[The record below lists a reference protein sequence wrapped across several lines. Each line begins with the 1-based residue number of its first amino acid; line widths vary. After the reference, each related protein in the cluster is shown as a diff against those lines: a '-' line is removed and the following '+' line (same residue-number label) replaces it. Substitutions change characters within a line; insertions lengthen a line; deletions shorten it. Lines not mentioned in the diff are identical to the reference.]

1 MCFSQENGRVV
12 LPARNGDI
20 YTMTSRISKF
30 TAGIALAFGA
40 FTMVHAATLTISCGN
55 SGADYE
61 ICKRHV
67 DEWSRKSGHSV
78 KMFSPPNNSTD
89 SLALYRQLFAA
100 KSADI
105 DVIMIDVVWPGVIK
119 DHLVDLS
126 KYSKG
131 AEKEHFPAI
140 VANNT
145 VEGKLLGMPWFTDA
159 GLLYYRKDLLQ
170 KYGLKAPATWDDL
183 GAAAKKVQ
191 EAERAAGN
199 KDFQGLVF
207 QAKAYEGLAC
217 NALEWISSHEGG
229 TVVEK
234 DGKISINNANAA
246 KALDLAASWIG
257 SIAPSGV
264 LNYGEEDA
272 RGVFQNGNAL
282 FMRNWPY
289 AWSLGQAGDSPI
301 KGKIGVAPLPKGS
314 GAGGRNAATLGGWQ
328 LAVNKYSR
336 SAEAAA
342 DLVMYMTSAEM
353 QKDRAVR
360 GSFNPTRPA
369 LYQDKDVIA
378 ANPFMGELYEVFA
391 NAVARPA
398 TATGLKYPEVSQAF
412 WDATHEVLSRKAT
425 GAESV
430 KKLEGRLNQIK
441 RKSW

>member
-1 MCFSQENGRVV
+1 MKNRLAQFAAALSLALG
-12 LPARNGDI
+12 
-20 YTMTSRISKF
+20 
-30 TAGIALAFGA
+30 ALATGQ
-40 FTMVHAATLTISCGN
+40 AATITISCGN

-61 ICKRHV
+61 TCKKHA
-67 DEWSRKSGHSV
+67 DEWAKKSGHQV
-78 KMFSPPNNSTD
+78 KMFSPPSNTTD

-100 KSADI
+100 RSADL

-119 DHLVDLS
+119 DHLVDLT

-145 VEGKLLGMPWFTDA
+145 VDGKLLGMPWFTDA

-170 KYGLKAPATWDDL
+170 KHGLKAPVTWDDL
-183 GAAAKKVQ
+183 TAAARKVQ
-191 EAERAAGN
+191 DAERAAGQ
-199 KDFQGLVF
+199 KDFQGFVF
-207 QAKAYEGLAC
+207 QAKAYEGLTC
-217 NALEWISSHEGG
+217 DALEWVASYGG
-229 TVVEK
+229 GAVVEK
-234 DGKISINNANAA
+234 DGKISINNPRAA
-246 KALDLAASWIG
+246 QALDMAASWIG
-257 SIAPSGV
+257 SIAPAGV

-289 AWSLGQAGDSPI
+289 AWALGQAGDSPI
-301 KGKIGVAPLPKGS
+301 KGKIGVAPLPKGPAD
-314 GAGGRNAATLGGWQ
+314 GKNAATLGGWQ
-328 LAVNKYSR
+328 LAVSKYSK
-336 SAEAAA
+336 APDAAA
-342 DLVMYMTSAEM
+342 DLVMFMTSAET

-360 GSFNPTRPA
+360 GSYNPTRPA
-369 LYQDKDVIA
+369 LYKDKDVLA

-412 WDATHEVLSRKAT
+412 WDATHEVLSKKTT

-430 KKLEGRLNQIK
+430 KKLEGRLNQIR

>member
-1 MCFSQENGRVV
+1 MNTK
-12 LPARNGDI
+12 I
-20 YTMTSRISKF
+20 TKF
-30 TAGIALAFGA
+30 TAAIALALGA
-40 FTMVHAATLTISCGN
+40 IGATQAATITISCGN

-61 ICKRHV
+61 TCKKHA
-67 DEWSRKSGHSV
+67 DEWAKKSGHQV
-78 KMFSPPNNSTD
+78 KMFSPPNNTTD

-100 KSADI
+100 KSSDV

-119 DHLVDLS
+119 DHLIDLR

-131 AEKEHFPAI
+131 AEKDHFPAI

-145 VEGKLLGMPWFTDA
+145 VDGKLLGMPWFTDA
-159 GLLYYRKDLLQ
+159 GLLFFRKDLLQ
-170 KYGLKAPATWDDL
+170 KHGLKAPTTWEEL
-183 GAAAKKVQ
+183 TAAAKKVQ

-199 KDFQGLVF
+199 KDFQGFVF
-207 QAKAYEGLAC
+207 QAKAYEGLTC
-217 NALEWISSHEGG
+217 DALEWVASYNGG
-229 TVVEK
+229 SIVEK
-234 DGKISINNANAA
+234 DGSISINNPNAA
-246 KALDLAASWIG
+246 KALDMAASWIG
-257 SIAPSGV
+257 SIAPAGV

-314 GAGGRNAATLGGWQ
+314 ASGKNAATLGGWQ
-328 LAVNKYSR
+328 LAVSKYSK
-336 SAEAAA
+336 APDAAA
-342 DLVMYMTSAEM
+342 DLVMYMTSAES
-353 QKDRAVR
+353 QKDRAIV
-360 GSFNPTRPA
+360 GSYNPTRPA
-369 LYQDKDVIA
+369 LYKDKDVLA
-378 ANPFMGELYEVFA
+378 ANPFMGELFDVFT

-412 WDATHEVLSRKAT
+412 WDATHEVLSKKTT

-430 KKLEGRLNQIK
+430 KKLEGRLKQIK